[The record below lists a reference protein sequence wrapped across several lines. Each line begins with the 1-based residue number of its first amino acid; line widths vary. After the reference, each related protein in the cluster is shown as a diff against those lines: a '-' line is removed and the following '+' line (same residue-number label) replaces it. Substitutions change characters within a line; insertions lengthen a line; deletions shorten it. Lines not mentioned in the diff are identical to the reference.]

1 MARDEQLLITL
12 REKYPPNTFRI
23 ERDIEFINNG
33 VTRYNLYIN
42 DQFAR
47 HWFNLDKIKPELAK
61 MTLDSLTNNPLI
73 LKHISIIAK
82 INNL

>member
-23 ERDIEFINNG
+23 ERDIEFIIKD
-33 VTRYNLYIN
+33 VTRYNLYVN
-42 DQFAR
+42 NQFAL
-47 HWFNLDKIKPELAK
+47 HWFNLDKIKPKFTK
-61 MTLDSLTNNPLI
+61 MTLDSLTNNTRI

-82 INNL
+82 INSL